1 MSTARINL
9 LRGHSSA
16 VDLADAIRAESARP
30 PEQVAFP
37 WVPPPE
43 PRATPATPDRT
54 AWLVDVELL
63 LLDVAELAE
72 WIALDRRRLCRCLN
86 QASCLCEASNVA
98 RDYRARAKAL
108 LPRLQRAVAPSKN
121 RG

>member
-1 MSTARINL
+1 MSTQRINL

-16 VDLADAIRAESARP
+16 VDLADAIRADAARA

-43 PRATPATPDRT
+43 PRAAPAAPDRT
-54 AWLVDVELL
+54 AWLVDVEMLL
-63 LLDVAELAE
+63 MDVAETVEA
-72 WIALDRRRLCRCLN
+72 IATDRRRLCRCLN
-86 QASCLCEASNVA
+86 QASCLCEASTVA
-98 RDYRARAKAL
+98 RDYRARATAL
-108 LPRLQRAVAPSKN
+108 LPRLQRAVAPSKH